1 MKRQRTAVGTAIAL
15 ALALAP
21 SRSLAAD
28 DQPCG
33 HIDRLIQEAAT
44 DFHAIAAPAPGN
56 RQGVSLALPGAKE
69 CRLDDAVY
77 ECEWVVE
84 SPAKGSQE
92 FEAFAGSLA
101 TCLKSKGFDID
112 HQPGLFLAVRRGI
125 ASVVASWSR
134 EFLTINLQVAKE

>member
-1 MKRQRTAVGTAIAL
+1 M
-15 ALALAP
+15 
-21 SRSLAAD
+21 RSHR
-28 DQPCG
+28 PTHSG
-33 HIDRLIQEAAT
+33 S
-44 DFHAIAAPAPGN
+44 GN
-56 RQGVSLALPGAKE
+56 RLSRDRGPLARESPRRVPRAPGAKE

-84 SPAKGSQE
+84 SPAKGIQE

-112 HQPGLFLAVRRGI
+112 HQPGLFQAVRRGI